1 MCYTLSGGYM
11 LIDTHCHL
19 SMSDID
25 SINNMD
31 GIMITAGCDDETNK
45 EVIELVNKYPN
56 VYGVLGIHPEEIDK
70 ITDSSFKFIED
81 NLSNKKIVG
90 IGEIGLDYYWRSD
103 NKEKQKE
110 VFERQLELA
119 EKYNLPVVIHSR
131 DAIQDTYD
139 IVSKYKLR
147 GSIHCFSSSLEMAKE
162 FIKLG
167 YKIGI
172 GGTVTFKNS
181 LKIQEIV
188 KNIDIKNILLET
200 DSPYLSPEPFRGRKN
215 EPKNTYFVAQKIA
228 DLKGENVDKIIDET
242 YASAL
247 EIFDFSR

>member
-119 EKYNLPVVIHSR
+119 QKYNLPVVIHSR

-162 FIKLG
+162 FVKLG
-167 YKIGI
+167 YKIGV
-172 GGTVTFKNS
+172 GGTITFKNS
-181 LKIQEIV
+181 KKLQEIV
-188 KNIDIKNILLET
+188 QVIDIENILLET

-215 EPKNTYFVAQKIA
+215 EPKNTIFVAQKIA
-228 DLKGENVDKIIDET
+228 EIKGVNTDEIINKT

-247 EIFDFSR
+247 EIFDILR

>member
-1 MCYTLSGGYM
+1 MCYTLSGDYM

-103 NKEKQKE
+103 NKEEQKE
-110 VFERQLELA
+110 IFEKQLVLA
-119 EKYNLPVVIHSR
+119 QKYNLPVVIHSR

-147 GSIHCFSSSLEMAKE
+147 GSIHCFGSSLEMAKE

-167 YKIGI
+167 YKIGV
-172 GGTVTFKNS
+172 GGTVTFKKS

-188 KNIDIKNILLET
+188 KNIDTKNILLET

-215 EPKNTYFVAQKIA
+215 EPKNTFFVAQKIA
-228 DLKGENVDKIIDET
+228 EIKGQEVDRIIDET

>member
-1 MCYTLSGGYM
+1 M

-19 SMSDID
+19 TKDDID

-31 GIMITAGCDDETNK
+31 GIMITSGCDDETNK

-70 ITDSSFKFIED
+70 ITENSFKYIED

-103 NKEKQKE
+103 NKEEQKE
-110 VFERQLELA
+110 VFEYQLKLA

-172 GGTVTFKNS
+172 GGTVTFKKS